1 MMTKKRMSSEKST
14 EDQQSHCQQH
24 ATLRWQRQKHNH
36 LRCYFPALSYKA
48 LICDGFAKNGK
59 SYDNTTISWMFRWWC
74 CILVAAHLVIVTPV
88 LAQPVEDIGL
98 YHQQQQQQYRLQQEN
113 VNSNIS
119 PPAAAAVVVDSSKLI
134 DGDMAAQFLSSE
146 NVQNIE
152 ENLTPLEHTGRRQYV
167 SLFPEIDKEVGMI
180 WYPKNSIQIIVH
192 RDRRTDVC

>member
-1 MMTKKRMSSEKST
+1 MSSEKST
-14 EDQQSHCQQH
+14 KDQQSHCQPHAH

-59 SYDNTTISWMFRWWC
+59 SYDNTSISWMFGWWC

-98 YHQQQQQQYRLQQEN
+98 YHQQQQYRLQQEN

-119 PPAAAAVVVDSSKLI
+119 PPAVVVDSS
-134 DGDMAAQFLSSE
+134 DMAAQLSSE

-152 ENLTPLEHTGRRQYV
+152 ENLTPLEHKGRRQYV
-167 SLFPEIDKEVGMI
+167 SLFPEINKEVGMI
-180 WYPKNSIQIIVH
+180 WYPKKINSNNC
-192 RDRRTDVC
+192 T